1 MKRLLVVVCL
11 LLSTLASAS
20 DYLTVTGTGKTF
32 EEAKQQAFR
41 NAIEFKVGAT
51 VLSDVETQNYQR
63 IKDEIYVYSA
73 GYVDDYKVLSQETT
87 QSNITVLLSVSVADS
102 KLKNRIIGAG
112 KDSSTF
118 NGDLHV
124 AQVSTFLQEKE
135 QADRLFKKVLDGYP
149 SKAYT
154 VKQPK
159 PYAITMLDRK
169 PVISVWYELS
179 WNVDYLLSLRETLG
193 TVEDCKN
200 TWSRGCDYKIYTIA
214 KDPKDMFA
222 SETKHFFGDR
232 ARNDQLH
239 NRFAF
244 NTPQII
250 TTLYDKYNTKLVNFC
265 YTPKFISG
273 YGDSF
278 YNTGNEFKSVIYGR
292 SVESSWMWIH
302 GLSLSEINDIAKIEV
317 SVGTKENCKK

>member
-1 MKRLLVVVCL
+1 MKRLLLVVCL

-20 DYLTVTGTGKTF
+20 DYLTVTGSGKTF

-41 NAIEFKVGAT
+41 KAIEFKVGAT

-63 IKDEIYVYSA
+63 VKDEIYVYSA
-73 GYVDDYKVLSQETT
+73 GYVDDYKVLSQE
-87 QSNITVLLSVSVADS
+87 NYNGLVAVLLSVSVADS

-118 NGDLHV
+118 NGEQHV
-124 AQVSTFLQEKE
+124 VQVSTYLQEKE
-135 QADRLFKKVLDGYP
+135 QTDRLFQRMLDGYP
-149 SKAYT
+149 AKAYT
-154 VKQPK
+154 VKQPR

-179 WNVDYLLSLRETLG
+179 WNTDYLLSLRETLS

-200 TWSRGCDYKIYTIA
+200 TWARGCDYKIYTYA

-222 SETKHFFGDR
+222 SETKNFFNDR
-232 ARNDQLH
+232 TRNDQLH
-239 NRFAF
+239 NTFVYK
-244 NTPQII
+244 TPQVI

-265 YTPKFISG
+265 YTPKFIAG

-278 YNTGNEFKSVIYGR
+278 YSTGNQFKATIYGK
-292 SVESSWMWIH
+292 SVESDWMWIH
-302 GLSLSEINDIAKIEV
+302 GLTLSEINDIAKIEV